1 MDRSTEPEYWR
12 SEPPEVAYGTNRILS
27 LESSAGQSLEIVIV
41 KPLRVG
47 ERKATQL
54 VVAKQASSNPAT
66 GPPVNAVFVAKIADP
81 AYMGDAWD
89 EYLYMPRA
97 ETAM

>member
-54 VVAKQASSNPAT
+54 VVAKHASSNPAT
-66 GPPVNAVFVAKIADP
+66 GPPVNAVFVAKNLGSCI
-81 AYMGDAWD
+81 YGKH
-89 EYLYMPRA
+89 
-97 ETAM
+97 TG